1 MCERTIAEYE
11 EELSRTKEEK
21 RQLLDAVYKK
31 HQVVLHRT
39 DVQQRPHIKEE
50 EEDPQSPHLKEEEE
64 ECWIIQEGECLLGQE
79 EEDVSKFPLT
89 VVSVKTEEHE
99 DKAPESSQ
107 LHHSPIQQDP
117 SAEEADDEATPK
129 AKRKRTTAF
138 SEEEKEEIID
148 FLLQHEVLYSKR
160 LAGFKDVSKKEKLW
174 AAQAEKMGMTV
185 ADLKTWY
192 TSMRTMLGR
201 LKKRARKSAMADL
214 NATEQWVW
222 DKFGFLRPHIE
233 TVEPRNAAL
242 FATSTQEMATEAP
255 VASASSP
262 TGSQGS
268 SQPGSQQ
275 ERMTS
280 GELKDLLV
288 DFMTRGASGTASSF
302 FGRYVEESLSK
313 LPGDLRRAAEVN
325 IMQELHRAQ
334 TAAEQRSTV
343 PTRPAFVYRQS
354 NPQEYQGLAQIGNAV
369 PPTTLHASSDVP
381 PTATPASPMAKQT
394 APMDQIVPLVLQVL
408 PVFDIRQILRASPG
422 GRLIVQRLDED
433 GVITIKQRYCLVR
446 ILVSHVM
453 EKFGDSPSSHTK
465 NTMAS
470 SLVQT
475 FPCLKDTSDSGHEIW
490 YTQGRNYRPATGFLE
505 ERLRNIRKRKR
516 SLSRPTRQEDSEP
529 ERVCI
534 PDSTISD
541 ERAERMKEWLR
552 HNSQPLGQVW
562 AYMQDTVLYRARW
575 IRVQNSKNVSE
586 ILKEFPHLTTQGMI
600 AQDFQVLHGE
610 AAPKLSE
617 TWLPVYTEKILSLAR
632 REGKLALR
640 ADEMALDAKWELAFK
655 VLPAM
660 LPPTVYKVGG
670 KVFRHT
676 IEESRLAFI
685 DCRPV
690 GTNIMEYLQH
700 AEVSRS
706 YPYVLS
712 LGDDRLQCSCQS
724 FVILAGQAL
733 EQSTLL
739 GAVDV
744 CFKAFHIFDISYP
757 KQCAPVWEF
766 LQKVVYEMGGGE
778 STPVNFLH
786 TAILACK

>member
-1 MCERTIAEYE
+1 MCERTIEKYE
-11 EELSRTKEEK
+11 EELCPTKEEK
-21 RQLLDAVYKK
+21 ERQHRLLDAVFKK
-31 HQVVLHRT
+31 HQVVLHST
-39 DVQQRPHIKEE
+39 DVHQRPHMKEE
-50 EEDPQSPHLKEEEE
+50 EEEPQPPHIKEEEE
-64 ECWIIQEGECLLGQE
+64 ECWITQERECLLGQE
-79 EEDVSKFPLT
+79 EADLTKSPLT
-89 VVSVKTEEHE
+89 GVPVKSEERE
-99 DKAPESSQ
+99 EKPPESSQ

-117 SAEEADDEATPK
+117 SAEEADNEATPK

-138 SEEEKEEIID
+138 SGEEKEEIID

-174 AAQAEKMGMTV
+174 AAQAEKMGTTA

-192 TSMRTMLGR
+192 TSMRTVLGR
-201 LKKRARKSAMADL
+201 LKKRAGKSGSLAGAGADL
-214 NATEQWVW
+214 NATEKWVW

-233 TVEPRNAAL
+233 TADPRNAAL
-242 FATSTQEMATEAP
+242 FSTSTQETATEVPA
-255 VASASSP
+255 ASAAFPGASSP

-275 ERMTS
+275 ERMSS
-280 GELKDLLV
+280 GELRDLLV
-288 DFMTRGASGTASSF
+288 DLMTRGTSGTASSF
-302 FGRYVEESLSK
+302 FGRYVEESLSQ

-343 PTRPAFVYRQS
+343 PTRPAFVYPQS
-354 NPQEYQGLAQIGNAV
+354 NQREYQGPAQM
-369 PPTTLHASSDVP
+369 PPTTLHASSEVP
-381 PTATPASPMAKQT
+381 PAATPASPTAKQT
-394 APMDQIVPLVLQVL
+394 APMDQIVPLVLHVV

-446 ILVSHVM
+446 ILVSHLM

-475 FPCLKDTSDSGHEIW
+475 FPCLRDTSDSGHEIW

-575 IRVQNSKNVSE
+575 IRGQNPRNVSE

-617 TWLPVYTEKILSLAR
+617 TWLPVYTQKILSLAR

-640 ADEMALDAKWELAFK
+640 ADDMAL
-655 VLPAM
+655 
-660 LPPTVYKVGG
+660 G
-670 KVFRHT
+670 R
-676 IEESRLAFI
+676 
-685 DCRPV
+685 
-690 GTNIMEYLQH
+690 N
-700 AEVSRS
+700 
-706 YPYVLS
+706 
-712 LGDDRLQCSCQS
+712 
-724 FVILAGQAL
+724 
-733 EQSTLL
+733 
-739 GAVDV
+739 
-744 CFKAFHIFDISYP
+744 
-757 KQCAPVWEF
+757 
-766 LQKVVYEMGGGE
+766 
-778 STPVNFLH
+778 
-786 TAILACK
+786 